1 MSMTASFLTSLVL
14 AVMMTDLGYC
24 GQDFGAYLT
33 EKDGRKAL
41 KEPLTLREEQEG
53 IAGTTGTVWTIEPSG
68 QWRVARMRHDRDGT
82 ERLTPLRSGKL
93 PPDRMEA
100 LAKVLAERNL
110 TGMPEKIGRE
120 AKVNPHRVTLKF
132 GQKTATIEGL
142 PARRNLTVAELIRKS
157 TPANEQAAADVW
169 DRFAHMAQAVESHCQ
184 EAEKP

>member
-1 MSMTASFLTSLVL
+1 MSMSASFVTSLVVV
-14 AVMMTDLGYC
+14 VMMADLGFR

-68 QWRVARMRHDRDGT
+68 EWRVARLRHNKDGT
-82 ERLTPLRSGKL
+82 ERLMPLRSGKL
-93 PPDRMEA
+93 SPDRMEA
-100 LAKVLAERNL
+100 LAKVLADRNL
-110 TGMPEKIGRE
+110 VGMPEKTGRE
-120 AKVNPHRVTLKF
+120 AKVNPHRVKLKF
-132 GQKTATIEGL
+132 GQKTATLEGL

-157 TPANEQAAADVW
+157 APANEQAAAAVW